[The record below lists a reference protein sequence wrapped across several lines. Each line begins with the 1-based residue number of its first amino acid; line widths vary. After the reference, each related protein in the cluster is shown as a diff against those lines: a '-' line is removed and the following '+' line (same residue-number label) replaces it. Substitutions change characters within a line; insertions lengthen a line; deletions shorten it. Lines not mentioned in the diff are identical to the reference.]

1 MKKDKDLP
9 FEIYKN
15 GELVAQFEGEFLHE
29 QWLEH
34 YRTTYPKSKIT
45 TTESEKAI

>member
-1 MKKDKDLP
+1 MNKDKDLP
-9 FEIYKN
+9 FEIYKD
-15 GELVAQFEGEFLHE
+15 GELVAQFENKFLQG